1 MKPVLIKILATI
13 VVGFICSAIAYSL
26 HYLTE
31 LTEYALL
38 NKAISFYHG
47 VLIVGLPFLGLLI
60 IWLLNRYVFKGPAS
74 KGISEVLQMA
84 RSNDPENLKTSKIP
98 SHFLSGWL
106 TVMTGGSTGIEV
118 STVVTSAATG
128 SWMSRSLKLDYS
140 FQKHLLIAGAA
151 AGLAALFQSPLGGL
165 FFALEVLSATI
176 TIELIGYIILA
187 VVVSAV
193 FIYLEGT
200 HAPMFSIDSQGWR
213 WKAVPFFIVLSVITA
228 CLSSLLTVTVVRTK
242 SFFIRKFKG
251 VGRVVI
257 GGLCVGII
265 VFALRPLYGEGYPL
279 IIKLIS
285 GNLNLM
291 QLWTSSGKMT
301 VLFLILILILKPL
314 ATSITLAS
322 GGDGGI
328 FAPSLFLG
336 AVAGYLLVLC
346 INSWLALDLFQNNFI
361 VIGMAALLS
370 ASIHAPLAATFL
382 CLSITGAYEL
392 LVPVLFTSVLSSI
405 FVKRIVSYTVYSYS
419 GVLK

>member
-1 MKPVLIKILATI
+1 M
-13 VVGFICSAIAYSL
+13 
-26 HYLTE
+26 
-31 LTEYALL
+31 
-38 NKAISFYHG
+38 
-47 VLIVGLPFLGLLI
+47 
-60 IWLLNRYVFKGPAS
+60 
-74 KGISEVLQMA
+74 
-84 RSNDPENLKTSKIP
+84 
-98 SHFLSGWL
+98 
-106 TVMTGGSTGIEV
+106 
-118 STVVTSAATG
+118 
-128 SWMSRSLKLDYS
+128 
-140 FQKHLLIAGAA
+140 
-151 AGLAALFQSPLGGL
+151 
-165 FFALEVLSATI
+165 
-176 TIELIGYIILA
+176 
-187 VVVSAV
+187 
-193 FIYLEGT
+193 
-200 HAPMFSIDSQGWR
+200 
-213 WKAVPFFIVLSVITA
+213 
-228 CLSSLLTVTVVRTK
+228 
-242 SFFIRKFKG
+242 
-251 VGRVVI
+251 
-257 GGLCVGII
+257 GII

-419 GVLK
+419 SVLK